1 MYRGKENLY
10 LKRERTKK
18 GRRENERLIRDLRQ
32 NKNQTEQRE
41 YKGVLVE
48 TSLNQTKGKAEEE
61 YRPL

>member
-32 NKNQTEQRE
+32 NKDQKEKRE
-41 YKGVLVE
+41 
-48 TSLNQTKGKAEEE
+48 
-61 YRPL
+61 